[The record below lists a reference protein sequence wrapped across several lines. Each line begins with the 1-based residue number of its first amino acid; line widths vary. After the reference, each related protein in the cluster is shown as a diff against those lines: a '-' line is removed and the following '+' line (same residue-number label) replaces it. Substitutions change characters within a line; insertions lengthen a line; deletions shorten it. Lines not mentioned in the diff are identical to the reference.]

1 MSTELAEDAVI
12 SIADDLAQEMGYAF
26 AVAEDA
32 AGWTG
37 DGTST
42 YGGIRG
48 VKTKL
53 GGTSSVPASS
63 PARSMGLR
71 PRHLR
76 RDRRDRSG
84 ERHGEAAEVRR
95 AQCQVVLLAA
105 VLERWCSS
113 G

>member
-42 YGGIRG
+42 YGGISG

-53 GGTSSVPASS
+53 A
-63 PARSMGLR
+63 ARHRLRPVRRRGRRRLR

-76 RDRRDRSG
+76 RDRRERSG

-95 AQCQVVLLAA
+95 K
-105 VLERWCSS
+105 
-113 G
+113 